1 MVTGSRGFVG
11 RATDRILGHG
21 YGHTVLNFD
30 ILDGND
36 IRVKE
41 DVEHFVLVQ
50 KPDRILHLA
59 AIARFDEADLD
70 PLRAHSTN
78 VVGTANIV
86 AAAERHHV
94 PMVYASTGSVYMPV
108 TMEPPI
114 TEDFPTAGNSVY
126 AVTKML
132 GEELVMAGS
141 MPWIILRYAHLYGPE
156 KRYHGLFGNLINR
169 MERGLSPQL
178 FGGGQSNDFTYIDDV
193 ARANRLALEAE
204 FDAWNHAYNIGTGE
218 EISASVAL
226 KVAMKAFGS
235 TADIEYLD
243 SRSVDASRFVYDVSK
258 AARGLGFTAEF
269 GLAEG
274 LVDFAKK
281 AELL

>member
-94 PMVYASTGSVYMPV
+94 PVVYASTGSVYMPV
-108 TMEPPI
+108 TLEPPI

-156 KRYHGLFGNLINR
+156 KRYHGLFGNLISR